1 MAVFKSKHSTWG
13 FNIYVREKPRIRKQ
27 GFKTKA
33 EATLEMS
40 KVLNDVSSGK
50 YFKED
55 RHKNLLKTLTVEQWL
70 TKWNNDRNRAK
81 TITYTTYKTAKG
93 YFKNIFPLIGHV
105 LLKNLNRDHIRKVIN
120 FTIDKGLSEQTTNH
134 YLNTIKSS
142 SATSLI
148 ALFI

>member
-70 TKWNNDRNRAK
+70 TKWNNDK
-81 TITYTTYKTAKG
+81 IELKLLL
-93 YFKNIFPLIGHV
+93 IPLIRQ
-105 LLKNLNRDHIRKVIN
+105 LKGILKIS
-120 FTIDKGLSEQTTNH
+120 FP
-134 YLNTIKSS
+134 
-142 SATSLI
+142 
-148 ALFI
+148 